1 MNEIELAR
9 KYLQTLLE
17 IERAPQARLDA
28 YQRDLLAS
36 LYRHATRNVPFYR
49 NYPQLVAAPDP
60 ASQEWRQLPLVSRRD
75 LIGHINSIATRS
87 MPPAHGLIA
96 PMQTGG
102 STGTPASVAL
112 SNLESIARIASSYRM
127 FLNWK
132 MDLARPL
139 FMIRSPRS
147 GREPRDTP
155 GFRRWGFPWLP
166 ESTLGPRIYMDIV
179 TPPADQLAAIASNAP
194 AYVNTVP
201 SNILRL
207 GLHARAH
214 LDHPPEVPI
223 IVSVGEHLSPEVRA
237 LAEKTFGS
245 RAINVLS
252 SSEGGVI
259 AIECPTSGLL
269 HIQSEAVIVEII
281 SDSGEPCQVGE
292 VGELVVTPLYNY
304 ATPLIRYRSG
314 DFVERGP
321 ACPCG
326 RSLPTIARIVGRHEH
341 MFSFPDGRRALPKID
356 RVRISEILKHELW
369 TFVQSGPTAAE
380 LQVARDG
387 YEDHATE
394 LMALLASAAD
404 GMFSIKLRRVESLP
418 LTNGRKRHFCHNQ
431 TV

>member
-9 KYLQTLLE
+9 TYLQTLLE
-17 IERAPQARLDA
+17 IERAPRAQLDT
-28 YQRDLLAS
+28 YQRDLLAP
-36 LYRHATRNVPFYR
+36 LYEHATRNVPYYGD
-49 NYPQLVAAPDP
+49 YPKLDATPDP
-60 ASQEWRQLPLVSRRD
+60 ASQDWRNLPLVSRRD
-75 LIGHINSIATRS
+75 LVGHVNSIATRS
-87 MPPAHGLIA
+87 MPQAHGVIA
-96 PMQTGG
+96 RVQTGG
-102 STGTPASVAL
+102 STGTPARVAL
-112 SNLESIARIASSYRM
+112 SSLESVARIASSYRM
-127 FLNWK
+127 FLAWK
-132 MDLARPL
+132 MDVARPL
-139 FMIRSPRS
+139 FMIRTPRR
-147 GREPRDTP
+147 GIDRRDAP
-155 GFRRWGFPWLP
+155 GLRRWAFPWLP
-166 ESTLGPRIYMDIV
+166 ESTLGPRIHMDIV
-179 TPPADQLAAIASNAP
+179 TPPADQLAAIANQAP
-194 AYVNTVP
+194 AYVNTLP

-207 GLHARAH
+207 GLEARTH
-214 LDHPPEVPI
+214 LDDPPEVPI
-223 IVSVGEHLSPEVRA
+223 IVSVAEHLSPEVRA

-245 RAINVLS
+245 RVINVLA

-281 SDSGEPCQVGE
+281 SDSGEPSQVGE

-326 RSLPTIARIVGRHEH
+326 RSPPTIARIVGRREH

-356 RVRISEILKHELW
+356 RVRISEILQHELW

-394 LMALLASAAD
+394 LMALLTSATD
-404 GMFSIKLRRVESLP
+404 GMFSIRLRRVGSLP
-418 LTNGRKRHFCHNQ
+418 LTSGGKRHFCHNQ